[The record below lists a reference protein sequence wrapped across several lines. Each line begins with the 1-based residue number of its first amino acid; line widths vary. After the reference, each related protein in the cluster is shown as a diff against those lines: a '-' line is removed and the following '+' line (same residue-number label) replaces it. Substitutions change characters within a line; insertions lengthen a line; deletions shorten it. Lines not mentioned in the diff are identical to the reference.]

1 MRASRLAATMA
12 LLVLAPLAAACSS
25 SGSSSSS
32 PSASVAGAKGGP
44 GLVASWNLTGAALD
58 TADLSTFNITLTFTD
73 TTASGFSG
81 VNQYT
86 TTFTSSPE
94 GALDFGPIASTK
106 MAGSD
111 AAMKAEQAY
120 LAALDTVTGYTVTG
134 SELDLFSGPQEILTY
149 AK

>member
-1 MRASRLAATMA
+1 MRGARLVVG
-12 LLVLAPLAAACSS
+12 LLVLLPVVAACGSSDS
-25 SGSSSSS
+25 SGPA
-32 PSASVAGAKGGP
+32 PSTVVVAKGGP
-44 GLVASWNLTGAALD
+44 GLVATWNLTGAALD
-58 TADLSTFNITLTFTD
+58 SADLSTFKITLTFTD
-73 TTASGFSG
+73 TMASGFAG

-111 AAMKAEQAY
+111 EAMKAEQSY
-120 LAALDTVTGYTVTG
+120 LAMLDTVTGYTVTG
-134 SELDLFSGPQEILTY
+134 GELDLFAGPQEILTY